1 MKPFRVRHKP
11 FYVRE
16 LSVYPVGRRRIF
28 LLSVA
33 VLASLVA
40 NFETTIATILPLLMQ
55 DLDMSLTVY
64 GQIAALSVLVGGLS
78 AGFGGILSDRWG
90 RVTILVPTLTI
101 TAACNFLLATVDSVA
116 GLFWVRCLMLFIE
129 GAGITITASLVR
141 DFSPRMGRAQ
151 AFAFWTWGPV
161 GASFLASAIAGFTLP
176 LFGNSWR
183 SQAIIM
189 GVVSLSLC
197 AVIIW
202 KIAEPSAA
210 LRAEVMHHEAQAR
223 SQAEEGNPAY
233 RARLAELF
241 RHPHLWA
248 HVLGNTG
255 WQVLYWT
262 FAIFGQTIL
271 SGGFGMDPAAA
282 NRVVA
287 LGIVLNAVAVV
298 VVGRLSDRLQLRKPF
313 IAAGT
318 VLTVA
323 ALGYFIALIGPGVP
337 AGQVTAVYALLYL
350 FMGIAYVPWMA
361 NFSENAEDV
370 ESRLQ
375 GSALGIWGMVV
386 RVMIVALLVV
396 SPMVVEASGWQTWLG
411 VALAGQVVFLAS
423 MAAFKGRWRARRPV
437 DVPAVPSP

>member
-1 MKPFRVRHKP
+1 MKP

-16 LSVYPVGRRRIF
+16 LSVYPVGRRRI
-28 LLSVA
+28 LLLAVA

-40 NFETTIATILPLLMQ
+40 NFETTLATILPLLMD
-55 DLDMSLTVY
+55 DLSMSLTVY
-64 GQIAALSVLVGGLS
+64 GQIAALSVLVGGVS

-90 RVTILVPTLTI
+90 RVTILVPTLTV

-116 GLFWVRCLMLFIE
+116 ELFWVRCLMLFIE

-161 GASFLASAIAGFTLP
+161 GASFLASFIAGFTLP
-176 LFGNSWR
+176 LFGNAWQ

-189 GVVSLSLC
+189 GVVSLAMC
-197 AVIIW
+197 AVIVW
-202 KIAEPSAA
+202 KIAEPSGA
-210 LRAEVMHHEAQAR
+210 LRAQVL
-223 SQAEEGNPAY
+223 QAEQAVAAAGSPAHG
-233 RARLAELF
+233 RVRELL

-248 HVLGNTG
+248 HVFGNTG

-271 SGGFGMDPAAA
+271 SDAFGMDAAVA

-287 LGIVLNAVAVV
+287 LGIVLNAAAVV
-298 VVGRLSDRLQLRKPF
+298 VVGRLSDRRQLRKPF
-313 IAAGT
+313 TAVGT
-318 VLTVA
+318 VLTA
-323 ALGYFIALIGPGVP
+323 GALAYFISLAGPGVP
-337 AGQVTAVYALLYL
+337 TAQVTIVYALLFL

-361 NFSENAEDV
+361 NFSEDAEDV

-386 RVMIVALLVV
+386 RVMIVVMLVV
-396 SPMVVEASGWQTWLG
+396 SPPIVEAGGWETWLA

-423 MAAFKGRWRARRPV
+423 MVAFKGRWRTPKAAPPEV
-437 DVPAVPSP
+437 AG

>member
-1 MKPFRVRHKP
+1 MKP

-16 LSVYPVGRRRIF
+16 LSVYPVGRRRI
-28 LLSVA
+28 LLLAVA

-40 NFETTIATILPLLMQ
+40 NFETTLATILPLLMT
-55 DLDMSLTVY
+55 DLGMSLTVY
-64 GQIAALSVLVGGLS
+64 GQLAALSVLVGGLS

-90 RVTILVPTLTI
+90 RVAILVPTLTV

-161 GASFLASAIAGFTLP
+161 GAAFLASFIAGFTLP
-176 LFGNSWR
+176 LFGNAWQ

-189 GVVSLSLC
+189 GVVSLSMC

-202 KIAEPSAA
+202 KIAEPSGA
-210 LRAEVMHHEAQAR
+210 LRAQVMEAEQELAV
-223 SQAEEGNPAY
+223 EGEAGHG
-233 RARLAELF
+233 RVRELF
-241 RHPHLWA
+241 KHPHLWA

-262 FAIFGQTIL
+262 FTIFGQTIL
-271 SGGFGMDPAAA
+271 ATAFGMDAATA

-287 LGIVLNAVAVV
+287 LGIVLNALAVV
-298 VVGRLSDRLQLRKPF
+298 IVGRASDRLRLRKPF
-313 IAAGT
+313 TAVGT
-318 VLTVA
+318 VLTAA
-323 ALGYFIALIGPGVP
+323 ALAYFISLIGPGVST
-337 AGQVTAVYALLYL
+337 GHVTAVYALLFL
-350 FMGIAYVPWMA
+350 FMGVAYVPWMA

-375 GSALGIWGMVV
+375 GSALGLWGMVV
-386 RVMIVALLVV
+386 RVMIVVMLIV
-396 SPMVVEASGWQTWLG
+396 SPRVVEAGGWQLWLS
-411 VALAGQVVFLAS
+411 VALAGQVVFLVS
-423 MAAFKGRWRARRPV
+423 MVAFKGRWRAARPQGV
-437 DVPAVPSP
+437 EV

>member
-1 MKPFRVRHKP
+1 MGMKP

-28 LLSVA
+28 LLAIA
-33 VLASLVA
+33 VLASLVV
-40 NFETTIATILPLLMQ
+40 NFETTIATILPLLMD
-55 DLDMSLTVY
+55 DLGMSLTVY
-64 GQIAALSVLVGGLS
+64 GQIAALSVLVGGIS

-90 RVTILVPTLTI
+90 RVKILVPTLTV
-101 TAACNFLLATVDSVA
+101 TAACNFLLATVDTVA
-116 GLFWVRCLMLFIE
+116 GLFWIRCLMLFIE

-161 GASFLASAIAGFTLP
+161 GASFLAALIAGFTLP
-176 LFGNSWR
+176 LFGNAWQ

-189 GVVSLSLC
+189 GVVSLTMC
-197 AVIIW
+197 AIIAW

-210 LRAEVMHHEAQAR
+210 LRAQVLEDEQAVQVGEILEHGKVR
-223 SQAEEGNPAY
+223 
-233 RARLAELF
+233 ELF

-271 SGGFGMDPAAA
+271 TGAFGMDAAVA

-287 LGIVLNAVAVV
+287 LSIVVNALAVV
-298 VVGRLSDRLQLRKPF
+298 VVGRMSDRMRLRKPF
-313 IAAGT
+313 IAVGT
-318 VLTVA
+318 VLTA
-323 ALGYFIALIGPGVP
+323 GAMAYFIALIGPGVP
-337 AGQVTAVYALLYL
+337 TAHVTVVYALILL

-375 GSALGIWGMVV
+375 GSALGLWGMVV
-386 RVMIVALLVV
+386 RVMIVVLLVV
-396 SPMVVEASGWQTWLG
+396 SPIVVEAGGWQTWLT
-411 VALAGQVVFLAS
+411 VALAGQVVFLLS
-423 MAAFKGRWRARRPV
+423 MAAFKGRWRQERTAAPTI
-437 DVPAVPSP
+437 AA

>member
-1 MKPFRVRHKP
+1 MKP

-16 LSVYPVGRRRIF
+16 LSVYPVGRRRI
-28 LLSVA
+28 LLLAVA

-40 NFETTIATILPLLMQ
+40 NFETTLATILPLLMS

-64 GQIAALSVLVGGLS
+64 GQLAALSVLVGGLS

-141 DFSPRMGRAQ
+141 DFSPRLGRAQ

-161 GASFLASAIAGFTLP
+161 GASFLASFIAGFTLP
-176 LFGNSWR
+176 LFGNAWQ

-189 GVVSLSLC
+189 GVVSLVMC

-210 LRAEVMHHEAQAR
+210 LRAQVMEAEQELVV
-223 SQAEEGNPAY
+223 EEDVRHG
-233 RARLAELF
+233 RVRELF

-271 SGGFGMDPAAA
+271 ASAFGMDPAAA

-287 LGIVLNAVAVV
+287 LGIVLNALAVV
-298 VVGRLSDRLQLRKPF
+298 VVGRLSDRLRLRKPF
-313 IAAGT
+313 TAAGT
-318 VLTVA
+318 VLTAA
-323 ALGYFIALIGPGVP
+323 ALAYFIALIGPGV
-337 AGQVTAVYALLYL
+337 ATGHVTAVYALLFL

-361 NFSENAEDV
+361 NFSEDAEDV

-386 RVMIVALLVV
+386 RVMIVVLLVV
-396 SPMVVEASGWQTWLG
+396 SPMVVESGGWQLWLG
-411 VALAGQVVFLAS
+411 VALGGQIVFLVS
-423 MAAFKGRWRARRPV
+423 MVAFRGRWRPARPAAAPKVPV
-437 DVPAVPSP
+437 

>member
-1 MKPFRVRHKP
+1 MKP

-16 LSVYPVGRRRIF
+16 LSVYPVGGRRIF
-28 LLSVA
+28 LLAIA

-40 NFETTIATILPLLMQ
+40 NFETTLATILPLLMD
-55 DLDMSLTVY
+55 DLGMSLTEY
-64 GQIAALSVLVGGLS
+64 GRIAALSVLIAGIS

-101 TAACNFLLATVDSVA
+101 TAACNFLLATVDTVA
-116 GLFWVRCLMLFIE
+116 GLFWIRCLMLFIE

-161 GASFLASAIAGFTLP
+161 GASFLASFIAGVTLP
-176 LFGNSWR
+176 LFGNAWQ

-189 GVVSLSLC
+189 GAVSLAMC
-197 AVIIW
+197 AIIIW
-202 KIAEPSAA
+202 HIAEPSAA
-210 LRAEVMHHEAQAR
+210 LRAQVL
-223 SQAEEGNPAY
+223 QAEQAVQVEGHAGHG
-233 RARLAELF
+233 RLRELF

-248 HVLGNTG
+248 HVFGNTG

-271 SGGFGMDPAAA
+271 TSSFGMDAAAA

-287 LGIVLNAVAVV
+287 LGIVLNALAVV
-298 VVGRLSDRLQLRKPF
+298 VVGRISDRIQLRKPF
-313 IAAGT
+313 TAAGT

-323 ALGYFIALIGPGVP
+323 ALAYFIAIVGPGVP
-337 AGQVTAVYALLYL
+337 AAQVTVVFALLYL

-361 NFSENAEDV
+361 GFSEDAEDV
-370 ESRLQ
+370 DSRLQ

-386 RVMIVALLVV
+386 RVMIVTMLVV
-396 SPMVVEASGWQTWLG
+396 SPVVVGAGGWQTWLT
-411 VALAGQVVFLAS
+411 VALAGQVVFLIS
-423 MAAFKGRWRARRPV
+423 MAAFRGRWSNATAPRPTAGF
-437 DVPAVPSP
+437 PGRTP

>member
-1 MKPFRVRHKP
+1 MKP

-16 LSVYPVGRRRIF
+16 LSVYPVGGRRIF
-28 LLSVA
+28 LLAIA

-40 NFETTIATILPLLMQ
+40 NFETTVATILPLLMD
-55 DLDMSLTVY
+55 DLRMSLTEY
-64 GQIAALSVLVGGLS
+64 GQIAALSVLIGGLS

-90 RVTILVPTLTI
+90 RVTILVPTLTV

-161 GASFLASAIAGFTLP
+161 GASFLASFIAGFTLP
-176 LFGNSWR
+176 LFGNAWQ

-189 GVVSLSLC
+189 GVLSLAMC
-197 AVIIW
+197 GVVIW
-202 KIAEPSAA
+202 QIAEPSAA
-210 LRAEVMHHEAQAR
+210 LRAQVL
-223 SQAEEGNPAY
+223 QAEQAVQAEGHTQHG
-233 RARLAELF
+233 RLGELF

-248 HVLGNTG
+248 HVFGNTG

-271 SGGFGMDPAAA
+271 SGAFGMDAAAA

-287 LGIVLNAVAVV
+287 LGIVLNALAVV
-298 VVGRLSDRLQLRKPF
+298 VVGRISDRIQLRKPF
-313 IAAGT
+313 TAAGT

-323 ALGYFIALIGPGVP
+323 ALAYFIAIVGPGVP
-337 AGQVTAVYALLYL
+337 AAQVTIVYALLYL

-361 NFSENAEDV
+361 NFSEDAEDV

-386 RVMIVALLVV
+386 RVMIVVLLVV
-396 SPMVVEASGWQTWLG
+396 SPVVVKAGGWQTWLT
-411 VALAGQVVFLAS
+411 VALAGQVVFLVS
-423 MAAFKGRWRARRPV
+423 MAAFRGRWSTGPAPRPTA
-437 DVPAVPSP
+437 DYPGRTP

>member
-1 MKPFRVRHKP
+1 MKP

-16 LSVYPVGRRRIF
+16 LSVYPVGRRRI
-28 LLSVA
+28 LLLAVA

-40 NFETTIATILPLLMQ
+40 NFETTLATILPLLMS

-64 GQIAALSVLVGGLS
+64 GQLAALSVLVGGLS

-141 DFSPRMGRAQ
+141 DFSPRLGRAQ

-161 GASFLASAIAGFTLP
+161 GASFLASFIAGFTLP
-176 LFGNSWR
+176 LFGNAWQ

-189 GVVSLSLC
+189 GVVSLVMC

-210 LRAEVMHHEAQAR
+210 LRAQVMEAEQELVV
-223 SQAEEGNPAY
+223 EEDVRHG
-233 RARLAELF
+233 RVRELF

-271 SGGFGMDPAAA
+271 ASAFGMDPAAA

-287 LGIVLNAVAVV
+287 LGIVLNALAVV
-298 VVGRLSDRLQLRKPF
+298 VVGRLSDRLRLRKPF
-313 IAAGT
+313 TAAGT
-318 VLTVA
+318 VLTAA
-323 ALGYFIALIGPGVP
+323 ALAYFIALIGPGV
-337 AGQVTAVYALLYL
+337 ATGHVTAVYALLFL

-361 NFSENAEDV
+361 NFSEDAEDV

-386 RVMIVALLVV
+386 RVMIVVLLVV
-396 SPMVVEASGWQTWLG
+396 SPMVVESGGWQLWLG
-411 VALAGQVVFLAS
+411 VALGGQIVFLVS
-423 MAAFKGRWRARRPV
+423 MVAFRGRWRPARPV
-437 DVPAVPSP
+437 APPKVPV

>member
-1 MKPFRVRHKP
+1 MKP

-16 LSVYPVGRRRIF
+16 LSVYPVGGRRIF
-28 LLSVA
+28 LLAIA

-40 NFETTIATILPLLMQ
+40 NFETTLATILPLLMD
-55 DLDMSLTVY
+55 DLRMSLTVY
-64 GQIAALSVLVGGLS
+64 GQIAALSVLIGGIS

-90 RVTILVPTLTI
+90 RVTILVPTLTV
-101 TAACNFLLATVDSVA
+101 TAACNFLLATVDTVA
-116 GLFWVRCLMLFIE
+116 GLFWIRCLMLFIE

-161 GASFLASAIAGFTLP
+161 GASFLASFIAGFTLP
-176 LFGNSWR
+176 LFGNAWQ

-189 GVVSLSLC
+189 GLVSLVMC
-197 AVIIW
+197 AIIIW
-202 KIAEPSAA
+202 QIAEPSAA
-210 LRAEVMHHEAQAR
+210 LRAQVLQSEEAV
-223 SQAEEGNPAY
+223 QAEEQAQHGK
-233 RARLAELF
+233 LGELF
-241 RHPHLWA
+241 GHPHLWA

-271 SGGFGMDPAAA
+271 AGAFGMDAAAA

-287 LGIVLNAVAVV
+287 LGIVLNALAVV
-298 VVGRLSDRLQLRKPF
+298 VVGRISDRIQLRKPF
-313 IAAGT
+313 TAAGT

-323 ALGYFIALIGPGVP
+323 ALGYFIAIAGHDVP
-337 AGQVTAVYALLYL
+337 AAHVTVVFALLYL

-361 NFSENAEDV
+361 NFSEDAEDV
-370 ESRLQ
+370 DSRLQ

-386 RVMIVALLVV
+386 RIMIVVLLVV
-396 SPMVVEASGWQTWLG
+396 SPIVVGAGGWQTWLI
-411 VALAGQVVFLAS
+411 VALAGQVVFLIS
-423 MAAFKGRWRARRPV
+423 MAAFRGRWSNATAPRPT
-437 DVPAVPSP
+437 AGSPGHTP

>member
-1 MKPFRVRHKP
+1 MKP

-16 LSVYPVGRRRIF
+16 LSVYPVGGRRIF
-28 LLSVA
+28 LLAIA

-40 NFETTIATILPLLMQ
+40 NFETTLATILPLLMD
-55 DLDMSLTVY
+55 DLRMSLTVY
-64 GQIAALSVLVGGLS
+64 GQIAALSVLIGGIS

-90 RVTILVPTLTI
+90 RVTILVPTLTV
-101 TAACNFLLATVDSVA
+101 TAACNFLLATVDTVA
-116 GLFWVRCLMLFIE
+116 GLFWIRCLMLFIE

-161 GASFLASAIAGFTLP
+161 GASFLASFIAGFTLP
-176 LFGNSWR
+176 LFGNAWQ

-189 GVVSLSLC
+189 GVVSLVMC
-197 AVIIW
+197 GIIIW
-202 KIAEPSAA
+202 QIAEPSAA
-210 LRAEVMHHEAQAR
+210 LRAQVLQSEEAVQAGE
-223 SQAEEGNPAY
+223 QAQHGK
-233 RARLAELF
+233 LGELF

-271 SGGFGMDPAAA
+271 AGAFGMDAAAA

-287 LGIVLNAVAVV
+287 LGIVLNALAVV
-298 VVGRLSDRLQLRKPF
+298 VVGRISDRIQLRKPF
-313 IAAGT
+313 TAAGT

-323 ALGYFIALIGPGVP
+323 ALGYFIAIAGHDVP
-337 AGQVTAVYALLYL
+337 VAHVTVVFALLYL

-361 NFSENAEDV
+361 NFSEDAEDV
-370 ESRLQ
+370 DSRLQ

-386 RVMIVALLVV
+386 RIMIVVLLVV
-396 SPMVVEASGWQTWLG
+396 SPIVVEAGGWQSWLI
-411 VALAGQVVFLAS
+411 VALAGQVVFLIS
-423 MAAFKGRWRARRPV
+423 MAAFRGRWSNATAPRPT
-437 DVPAVPSP
+437 AGSPGHTP